1 MAKVLKG
8 PRHRVERWRHRVRL
22 GLGDEVQKGKIV
34 KRILIIG
41 TLGVVVFGAVAAFA
55 ASLTVNSKSLAAG
68 SSTVAACNA
77 SASISY
83 NTAYS
88 ASLPGYQVTTAPV
101 TSSAG
106 CLNMPFTATL
116 TGAANASLGS
126 VSGTLSATGT
136 ATPDFT
142 SANVN
147 AANVTGVS
155 VVISG

>member
-1 MAKVLKG
+1 MKRVL
-8 PRHRVERWRHRVRL
+8 
-22 GLGDEVQKGKIV
+22 IV
-34 KRILIIG
+34 GI
-41 TLGVVVFGAVAAFA
+41 LGVVVFGAVFAFA

-77 SASISY
+77 SATVSY

-88 ASLPGYQVTTAPV
+88 ATLPGYQVTTAPV
-101 TSSAG
+101 ASAAG
-106 CLNMPFTATL
+106 CQNMAYTVTL

-136 ATPDFT
+136 ASPDFT

-147 AANVTGVS
+147 AANVTGVA

>member
-1 MAKVLKG
+1 MKRVL
-8 PRHRVERWRHRVRL
+8 
-22 GLGDEVQKGKIV
+22 IV
-34 KRILIIG
+34 GI
-41 TLGVVVFGAVAAFA
+41 LGVVVFGAVFAFA

-77 SASISY
+77 TAGVSY

-101 TSSAG
+101 TSAAG
-106 CLNMPFTATL
+106 CANMPYTVTL

-126 VSGTLSATGT
+126 VTGTLSATGT
-136 ATPDFT
+136 ASPDFT
-142 SANVN
+142 SSNVN
-147 AANVTGVS
+147 AAAVTGVS